1 MGLVPGVVALNVVL
15 AAVGF
20 CVLYP
25 ALRGRSALTY
35 ASYAGVALLV
45 GAGLVPLVLSMLAPT
60 GLHIG
65 LAAFAVV
72 GAVLAAAGLAGGRV
86 FRLDAPVLLPVGGTF
101 HAGDCSPSAHT

>member
-1 MGLVPGVVALNVVL
+1 MGLVPGVVALNAVL

-35 ASYAGVALLV
+35 ASYAGVALLL

-60 GLHIG
+60 GLHLG
-65 LAAFAVV
+65 LPAFGFLGYFVASLF
-72 GAVLAAAGLAGGRV
+72 GIWLIISIWRSGRKGD
-86 FRLDAPVLLPVGGTF
+86 DA
-101 HAGDCSPSAHT
+101 